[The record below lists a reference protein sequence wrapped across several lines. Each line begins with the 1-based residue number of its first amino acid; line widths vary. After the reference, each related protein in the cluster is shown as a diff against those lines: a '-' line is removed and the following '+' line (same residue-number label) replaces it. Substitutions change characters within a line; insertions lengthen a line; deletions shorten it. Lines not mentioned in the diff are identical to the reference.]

1 MFIRLRMNHDWTKG
15 EGRSFVT
22 SRRIL
27 ATASLVAVL
36 ALVAA
41 ACGGSDS
48 GPASSSASSGAITT
62 GGTYRTATQEFGYTN
77 AFDPTG
83 EYLGSAWGLYGQ
95 LLLRGLMTYNHKNV
109 DQGGNDPIPDLAPDP
124 PQVSADGL
132 TYTFKL
138 RNNVQFGPPVN
149 RAVTSHDVE
158 YAFERINLASLAAQ
172 YGNYYCGVIK
182 GMTCAEKKLA
192 PVSGIAT
199 PDDSTITFTLEH
211 PTGDFLYR
219 LAMPATAAVPQEVAK
234 CFLKAGDYGRF
245 VISSGAY
252 MIMGE
257 GDLDLSQPC
266 STLAKNPISGYNPDK
281 GVTFV
286 RNPNYDPASEN
297 TDSRGNYLDGVQ
309 IQINSN
315 VDDIFQQIDQGVLD
329 GSYGDSPP
337 ATVEQKYATNP
348 DLKSS
353 LHADAADRTWYFTI
367 NPLTPPFDDIHV
379 RKAVNYIMDK
389 AGLVKAFGGSL
400 RAVPATTIEPP
411 TVNPATATYNPYP
424 STDNAGDQTAAEN
437 EMKQS
442 KYDTNQDGQCDA
454 PECKGFLFL
463 SRSTDPWPAMD
474 QVAMQDFAKIGL
486 QPKLSEVD
494 TTTGY
499 TTLQSVKKLVPI
511 SLVPGWGKDFAS
523 PFGFNYFLF
532 DTAGLSC
539 DTAVNYALVGLTA
552 AKAKE
557 CGVESQYNSATSQF
571 GPIGSV
577 DAKMNE
583 CVAKSSAEINACFAE
598 MDKTLMEDIVPW
610 IPWSWAQ
617 NLIITGTTTT
627 HYEYDANGGVIS
639 LCWVAVNN
647 GLAPVNVA

>member
-1 MFIRLRMNHDWTKG
+1 
-15 EGRSFVT
+15 VT

-41 ACGGSDS
+41 ACGGGNDNTAASSSDS
-48 GPASSSASSGAITT
+48 GSGAPAT

-83 EYLGSAWGLYGQ
+83 EYLGSAWGLYQQ
-95 LLLRGLMTYNHKNV
+95 LLVRGLMGYNHKNA
-109 DQGGNDPIPDLAPDP
+109 DSGGNDPIPDLATDP
-124 PQVSADGL
+124 PEVSADGL
-132 TYTFKL
+132 TYTFKM
-138 RNNVQFGPPVN
+138 RDNVMFGPPVD

-158 YAFERINLASLAAQ
+158 YAFERINTASLAAQ
-172 YGNYYCGVIK
+172 YGNYYCGVIV
-182 GMTCAEKKLA
+182 GMTCDAKKVA
-192 PVSGIAT
+192 PVSGIST
-199 PDDSTITFTLEH
+199 PSDTEIVFTLAQ

-219 LAMPATAAVPQEVAK
+219 MAMPATAAVPQEVAK
-234 CFLKAGDYGRF
+234 CFTKAGDYGRF

-252 MIMGE
+252 MIMGSE
-257 GDLDLSQPC
+257 DLDLSQGC
-266 STLAKNPISGYNPDK
+266 SGLKPISGYNPDK

-286 RNPNYDPASEN
+286 RNPNYDASSEN
-297 TDSRGNYLDGVQ
+297 PEARGNYVDGVQ

-315 VDDIFQQIDQGVLD
+315 VDDIFQQIEQGDLD
-329 GSYGDSPP
+329 GSYGDAPP
-337 ATVEQKYATNP
+337 VTVEQKYATNP
-348 DLKSS
+348 DLSS
-353 LHADAADRTWYFTI
+353 DLHADEADRTWYFTI
-367 NPLTPPFDDIHV
+367 NPLAPPFDDIHV
-379 RKAVNYIMDK
+379 RKAVNYIIDK
-389 AGLVKAFGGSL
+389 AGLVKAYGGSL

-411 TVNPATATYNPYP
+411 SVNPATADYDPYA
-424 STDNAGDQTAAEN
+424 SADFAGDQTKAED

-454 PECKGFLFL
+454 PECKGFLFM
-463 SRSTDPWPAMD
+463 SRSTDPWPQMD

-499 TTLQSVKKLVPI
+499 TTLQSVKKLIPI
-511 SLVPGWGKDFAS
+511 SLVPGWGKDYAS

-532 DTAGLSC
+532 DSRAGLGC
-539 DTAVNYALVGLTA
+539 DTATNYALVGMTPDQ
-552 AKAKE
+552 AKE
-557 CGVESQYNSATSQF
+557 CGVDAEYNKVTAEF
-571 GPIGSV
+571 GPFLSIDS
-577 DAKMNE
+577 KMDE
-583 CVAKSSAEINACFAE
+583 CVAKSAAEVNDCFAE

-610 IPWSWAQ
+610 APWAWAK
-617 NLIITGTTTT
+617 NLVITGTTTT

-647 GLAPVNVA
+647 GLAPESVA